1 MKITEEKLK
10 EILIELHKYYFKK
23 QEEINMSDMQL
34 TKLIADLSNREYEY
48 IHLQGCILTLETIM
62 LQVFGGQEFFKY
74 FLSARLNEN
83 AEVFEKGDE
92 GKR

>member
-23 QEEINMSDMQL
+23 QEEINMCDIQL
-34 TKLIADLSNREYEY
+34 TSNREYEY

-74 FLSARLNEN
+74 FFSARLNEN
-83 AEVFEKGDE
+83 AEVFEKGE
-92 GKR
+92 RGKDNERID